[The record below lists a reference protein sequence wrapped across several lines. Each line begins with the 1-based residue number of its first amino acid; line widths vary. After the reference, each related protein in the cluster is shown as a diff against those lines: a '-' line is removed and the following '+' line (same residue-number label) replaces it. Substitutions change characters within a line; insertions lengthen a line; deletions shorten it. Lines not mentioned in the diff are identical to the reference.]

1 VDRYVLLT
9 LPGPPGWDD
18 RLRREAGAEVIRCG
32 SIEELEVRLQSGRRY
47 SAAVVPPELGG
58 LAGRLFVPVVVLTSD
73 FTAADLLEGLERAG
87 AMRIP
92 RRDSLPS
99 FETVT
104 PLDSCGRLVAVCG
117 PGGTGASTVAMSL
130 AQGVEGGLLAD
141 FALRANQ
148 TVLHGLTDVR
158 WGLFEFLERPCL
170 PDLPVL
176 PGLPY
181 RLLPGLRRSS
191 HWTLVRPAQFD
202 RALDSLQAC
211 FDFVVADITAE
222 FDGEAETGSIDI
234 EERNHMAR
242 RVVTSA
248 DVVVVVGGQGRVGRH
263 GLARVVDDVVRA
275 GMDASRLVPMVNR
288 VRSGSGEAVSEVR
301 LPEVEVGDVAAA
313 LAPAVWTHVLPHLE
327 RVPVRPEPDHVPV
340 LVTPGSLGSWSEE

>member
-18 RLRREAGAEVIRCG
+18 LLRCEAGAEVIRCG

-47 SAAVVPPELGG
+47 SAVVVPQELAG

-73 FTAADLLEGLERAG
+73 FTADDLLEGLERAG

-99 FETVT
+99 FETVS
-104 PLDSCGRLVAVCG
+104 PLDSCGLLVAVCG

-130 AQGVEGGLLAD
+130 AQGVEGSLLAD
-141 FALRANQ
+141 FALRGNQ
-148 TVLHGLTDVR
+148 AVLHGLTDAR

-176 PGLPY
+176 PGRAY

-191 HWTLVRPAQFD
+191 HWTLVRPSQFD
-202 RALDSLQAC
+202 RALDTFDLHDLILQNVPKLLNVIRQ
-211 FDFVVADITAE
+211 DQ
-222 FDGEAETGSIDI
+222 G
-234 EERNHMAR
+234 H
-242 RVVTSA
+242 
-248 DVVVVVGGQGRVGRH
+248 DVELASNLVQLFNIVQLGQGLNYFVHVGRLNEYVH
-263 GLARVVDDVVRA
+263 KGK
-275 GMDASRLVPMVNR
+275 
-288 VRSGSGEAVSEVR
+288 
-301 LPEVEVGDVAAA
+301 
-313 LAPAVWTHVLPHLE
+313 
-327 RVPVRPEPDHVPV
+327 
-340 LVTPGSLGSWSEE
+340 

>member
-1 VDRYVLLT
+1 V
-9 LPGPPGWDD
+9 
-18 RLRREAGAEVIRCG
+18 
-32 SIEELEVRLQSGRRY
+32 
-47 SAAVVPPELGG
+47 VVPQELAG

-73 FTAADLLEGLERAG
+73 FTADDLLEGLERAG

-99 FETVT
+99 FETVS

-130 AQGVEGGLLAD
+130 AQGVEGALLAD
-141 FALRANQ
+141 FALRGNQ
-148 TVLHGLTDVR
+148 AVLHGLTDAR

-176 PGLPY
+176 PGRAY

-191 HWTLVRPAQFD
+191 HWTLVRPSQFD
-202 RALDSLQAC
+202 RALDTLRARV
-211 FDFVVADITAE
+211 DFVVADITAE

-248 DVVVVVGGQGRVGRH
+248 DAVVVVGGQGRVG
-263 GLARVVDDVVRA
+263 GYALARVVDDVSCA
-275 GMDASRLVPMVNR
+275 GVDASRIVPVVNR
-288 VRSGSGEAVSEVR
+288 VRSGSGAAGSDLQ

-313 LAPAVWTHVLPHLE
+313 LAPTVWTHVRPHLARE
-327 RVPVRPEPDHVPV
+327 PVLPEPDHVPV
-340 LVTPGSLGSWSEE
+340 LVTPGSMGSWSEE